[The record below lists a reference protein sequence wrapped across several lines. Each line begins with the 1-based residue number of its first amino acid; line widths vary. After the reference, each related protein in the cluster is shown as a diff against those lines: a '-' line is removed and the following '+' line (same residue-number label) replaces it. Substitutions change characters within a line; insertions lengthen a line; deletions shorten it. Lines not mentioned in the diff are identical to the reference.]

1 MISDELAVIVSKR
14 LNYDLEKTKYILQ
27 DFDDRWI
34 NKALK
39 VDNSQCMRSLT
50 LFLEEYTED
59 LNVLAHLRGFKDK
72 EEQIACWNQYDKEME
87 GLSDN

>member
-14 LNYDLEKTKYILQ
+14 LNYDLEKTKHILQ

-59 LNVLAHLRGFKDK
+59 LEVLAHLRGFENK
-72 EEQIACWNQYDKEME
+72 EEQIAYWEKWDREIEELK
-87 GLSDN
+87 